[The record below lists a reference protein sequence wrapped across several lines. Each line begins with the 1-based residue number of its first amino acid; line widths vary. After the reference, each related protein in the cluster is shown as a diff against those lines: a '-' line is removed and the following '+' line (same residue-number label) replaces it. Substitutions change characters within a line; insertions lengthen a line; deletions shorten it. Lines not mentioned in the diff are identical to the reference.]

1 MKDLWIYGINPV
13 AEALGSSRCHMRE
26 IWVAHGRG
34 LKGLED
40 IIGVAESKG
49 IPMSKVERS
58 QLDSLTKSAPH
69 QGVVGFIGQ
78 FNYADLDDVLQEG
91 QGEPFLLIL
100 DGIEDPRN
108 LGALIRTADACGV
121 WGVVI
126 PKDRAADITPSV
138 AKSSAGAVFHI
149 PLVRVT
155 NIVSNLGKL
164 KERGIWV
171 AGAAAEAPTQIY
183 NHDLAIPLA
192 VVIGGEG
199 RGIRPLVKRSC
210 DFLASIPM
218 KGNVNSLNASV
229 AGAIIL
235 YEVLRQRGRTLSS

>member
-1 MKDLWIYGINPV
+1 MKDLWIYGINPIS
-13 AEALGSSRCHMRE
+13 EALGSGRCHMKE
-26 IWVAHGRG
+26 IWVAQGRG
-34 LKGLED
+34 LKGLEG
-40 IIGVAESKG
+40 IIGVAESKR
-49 IPMSKVERS
+49 IPMRKVERS
-58 QLDSLTKSAPH
+58 QLDSLTKRAPH
-69 QGVVGFIGQ
+69 QGVVGFIDQ
-78 FNYADLDDVLQEG
+78 FHYADLDEVHRRG
-91 QGEPFLLIL
+91 QGDPFLLIL
-100 DGIEDPRN
+100 DGIEDPGN

-121 WGVVI
+121 WGVII
-126 PKDRAADITPSV
+126 PKDRAAGITPAV

-155 NIVSNLGKL
+155 NIVTTLGKL

-183 NHDLAIPLA
+183 DHDLAIPLA

-218 KGNVNSLNASV
+218 QGSVNSLNASV

-235 YEVLRQRGRTLSS
+235 YEVLRQRRHASRP